1 MNICFRIGSEQ
12 DRDDKEKKFLAGA
25 NERLLLGCKGHR
37 SVGGCRISNYNA
49 VSVEKVEK
57 LAQWLEEFAQQQ

>member
-1 MNICFRIGSEQ
+1 
-12 DRDDKEKKFLAGA
+12 
-25 NERLLLGCKGHR
+25 LLGCKGHR

-57 LAQWLEEFAQQQ
+57 LAQWLEEYAQQQS